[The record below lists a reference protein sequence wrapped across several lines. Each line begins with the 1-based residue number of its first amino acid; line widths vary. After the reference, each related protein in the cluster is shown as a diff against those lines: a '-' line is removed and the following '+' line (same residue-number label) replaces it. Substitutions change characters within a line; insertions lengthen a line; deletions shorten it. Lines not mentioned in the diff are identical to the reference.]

1 MLGVV
6 STRMSTFT
14 RWPFCAGVANWVVHF
29 GSTVILST
37 TNFTEMSE
45 LLTPH
50 PAVSPICLM
59 RFPRA
64 DSFASAA
71 GIALAGA
78 GAAAAV
84 VGTFTVGDE
93 GERFE
98 HAVSATAATAG
109 ATTMR
114 TVGRTWTSRSRSD
127 LPLPHRKIR
136 YARYGPRPGRT
147 QS

>member
-37 TNFTEMSE
+37 TNFTEMSA

-64 DSFASAA
+64 DSFASAT
-71 GIALAGA
+71 GVALAGP
-78 GAAAAV
+78 GAAAAAG
-84 VGTFTVGDE
+84 GTSPVGDE
-93 GERFE
+93 GELFE
-98 HAVSATAATAG
+98 HAVSATAAAAV
-109 ATTMR
+109 ATIMW
-114 TVGRTWTSRSRSD
+114 TVG
-127 LPLPHRKIR
+127 
-136 YARYGPRPGRT
+136 
-147 QS
+147 